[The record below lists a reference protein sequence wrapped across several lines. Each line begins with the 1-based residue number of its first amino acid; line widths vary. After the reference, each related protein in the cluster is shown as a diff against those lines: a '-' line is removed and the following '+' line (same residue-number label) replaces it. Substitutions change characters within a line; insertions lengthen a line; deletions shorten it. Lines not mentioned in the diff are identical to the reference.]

1 MEKIYQILE
10 KKENQIYSVSPDSTV
25 YDALE
30 LMADKNIG
38 AVLVLDGQKLCGI
51 MSERD
56 YARKIVLKG
65 KFSKEI
71 PVKEI
76 MSSEVICI
84 DPDQTI
90 TNTQAIMLQKRI
102 RHIPVMSKGELVGLV
117 SIGDIVNAV
126 LDDNKFVIDQ
136 LFTYIKGVQV
146 PEK

>member
-10 KKENQIYSVSPDSTV
+10 KKKNQIYSVSPDSTV

-30 LMADKNIG
+30 LMAEKNIG
-38 AVLVLDGQKLCGI
+38 AVLVLEGKKLCGI

-65 KFSKEI
+65 KFSKEV

-84 DPDQTI
+84 EPDQNI

-136 LFTYIKGVQV
+136 LFTYIQGIPTPGK
-146 PEK
+146 